1 MNTFSLVLFG
11 WLLYLAISG
20 KLTEFVQ
27 LATGPTG
34 AQKQVNSELS
44 AGGITAQNIGSE
56 LSGATVTK

>member
-27 LATGPTG
+27 LATGTTG

-44 AGGITAQNIGSE
+44 AGGITTHNIAAE
-56 LSGATVTK
+56 LSGAAVTK